1 MSNIYNIT
9 TEFLQ
14 LEAQLIENGGEL
26 TPELEQSLIINKDEL
41 QHKSIQYGY
50 VIKSLSDNVDA
61 IDAEI
66 KRLQSI
72 KKVNENAIDRL
83 KDTLSS
89 AMQLF
94 GIPELKTPTLKINF
108 RKSEQVVVHDVNSLP
123 QIFKTIKVSEQPDK
137 IKIKEAIKS
146 GEDVIGCE
154 LVTVQNIQI
163 K

>member
-26 TPELEQSLIINKDEL
+26 TPELETALIINKDEL

-61 IDAEI
+61 IDNEI
-66 KRLQSI
+66 NRLQAI
-72 KKVNENAIDRL
+72 KKTNENAIDRL

-108 RKSEQVVVHDVNSLP
+108 RKSEQVVVNDVNALP
-123 QIFKTIKVSEQPDK
+123 SDYKTIKVTEQADK
-137 IKIKEAIKS
+137 IKIKQAIKS

-154 LVTVQNIQI
+154 LITVQNLQI

>member
-26 TPELEQSLIINKDEL
+26 TEQLEQALIINKDEL

-66 KRLQSI
+66 KRLQGI

-108 RKSEQVVVHDVNSLP
+108 RKSEQVVVNDVNALP
-123 QIFKTIKVSEQPDK
+123 SDYKTIKVTEQPDK
-137 IKIKEAIKS
+137 IKIKQAIKS
-146 GEDVIGCE
+146 GEDVVGCE
-154 LVTVQNIQI
+154 LLTVQSIQI

>member
-108 RKSEQVVVHDVNSLP
+108 RKSEQVIVHDVNSLP
-123 QIFKTIKVSEQPDK
+123 QMFKTIKVSEQPDK

-154 LVTVQNIQI
+154 LITVQNIQI

>member
-26 TPELEQSLIINKDEL
+26 TPEIEQALIINKDEL

-61 IDAEI
+61 IDNEI
-66 KRLQSI
+66 KRLQAM

-94 GIPELKTPTLKINF
+94 GISELKTPTLKINF
-108 RKSEQVVVHDVNSLP
+108 RKSEQVVVNDVNALP
-123 QIFKTIKVSEQPDK
+123 SDYKTIKVTEQADK
-137 IKIKEAIKS
+137 IKIKQAIKG

-154 LVTVQNIQI
+154 LVTVQNLQI

>member
-26 TPELEQSLIINKDEL
+26 TPEIEQTLIINKDEL

-66 KRLQSI
+66 KRLQGI

-108 RKSEQVVVHDVNSLP
+108 RKSEQVVVNDVNALP
-123 QIFKTIKVSEQPDK
+123 SDYKTIKVTEQADK
-137 IKIKEAIKS
+137 IKIKNAIKS
-146 GEDVIGCE
+146 GEDVVGCE
-154 LVTVQNIQI
+154 LVTVQNLQI

>member
-66 KRLQSI
+66 KRLQGI

-108 RKSEQVVVHDVNSLP
+108 RKSEQVVVNDVNALP
-123 QIFKTIKVSEQPDK
+123 SDYKTIKVTEQPDK
-137 IKIKEAIKS
+137 IKIKQAIKD

>member
-66 KRLQSI
+66 KRLQGI

-108 RKSEQVVVHDVNSLP
+108 RKSEQVVVNDVNALP
-123 QIFKTIKVSEQPDK
+123 SDYKTIKVTEQPDK
-137 IKIKEAIKS
+137 IKIKQAIKD
-146 GEDVIGCE
+146 GEDVVGCE
-154 LVTVQNIQI
+154 LVTVQNLQI

>member
-1 MSNIYNIT
+1 MSSIYNIT

-14 LEAQLIENGGEL
+14 LEDELIENGGEL

-61 IDAEI
+61 IDNEI

-108 RKSEQVVVHDVNSLP
+108 RKSEQVIVHDVNSLP
-123 QIFKTIKVSEQPDK
+123 QMFKTIKVSEQPDK

-154 LVTVQNIQI
+154 LITVQNIQI

>member
-26 TPELEQSLIINKDEL
+26 TEELSQALQINKDEL

-61 IDAEI
+61 IDNEI
-66 KRLQSI
+66 KRLQAI
-72 KKVNENAIDRL
+72 KKANENAIDRL
-83 KDTLSS
+83 KDTLSN

-94 GIPELKTPTLKINF
+94 GISELKTPTLKINF
-108 RKSEQVVVHDVNSLP
+108 RKSEQVIVHDVNNLP
-123 QIFKTIKVSEQPDK
+123 QMYKTIKVTEQPDK
-137 IKIKEAIKS
+137 MKIKEAIKD
-146 GEDVIGCE
+146 GEDILGCE
-154 LVTVQNIQI
+154 LITVQNIQI

>member
-9 TEFLQ
+9 TEFLN

-26 TPELEQSLIINKDEL
+26 TPEIETALQINKDEL

-50 VIKSLSDNVDA
+50 VIKSLTDNVDT

-66 KRLQSI
+66 KRLQAL
-72 KKVNENAIDRL
+72 KKVNENVIDRL
-83 KDTLSS
+83 KNTLSN

-94 GIPELKTPTLKINF
+94 GISELKTPTLKLSF
-108 RKSEQVVVHDVNSLP
+108 RKSEQVILHDVNNLP
-123 QIFKTIKVSEQPDK
+123 QMYKIIKVTEQPDK
-137 IKIKEAIKS
+137 MKIKEAIKS
-146 GEDVIGCE
+146 GADILGCE
-154 LVTVQNIQI
+154 LVVVENLQI

>member
-26 TPELEQSLIINKDEL
+26 TEQLEQALIINKDEL

-61 IDAEI
+61 IDNEI

-83 KDTLSS
+83 
-89 AMQLF
+89 
-94 GIPELKTPTLKINF
+94 
-108 RKSEQVVVHDVNSLP
+108 
-123 QIFKTIKVSEQPDK
+123 
-137 IKIKEAIKS
+137 
-146 GEDVIGCE
+146 
-154 LVTVQNIQI
+154 
-163 K
+163 

>member
-26 TPELEQSLIINKDEL
+26 TEQLEQALIINKDEL

-66 KRLQSI
+66 KRLQGI

-108 RKSEQVVVHDVNSLP
+108 RKSEQVVVNDVNALP
-123 QIFKTIKVSEQPDK
+123 SDYKTIKVTEQADK
-137 IKIKEAIKS
+137 IKIKQAIKS

-154 LVTVQNIQI
+154 LVTVQNLQI

>member
-1 MSNIYNIT
+1 MNNIYNIT

-14 LEAQLIENGGEL
+14 LEAELIENGGEL

-50 VIKSLSDNVDA
+50 VIKSLTDNVDA
-61 IDAEI
+61 IDNEI
-66 KRLQSI
+66 KRLQAI
-72 KKVNENAIDRL
+72 KKTNENAIDRL
-83 KDTLSS
+83 KDTLSN
-89 AMQLF
+89 AMKLYD
-94 GIPELKTPTLKINF
+94 IPELKTPTLKINF
-108 RKSEQVVVHDVNSLP
+108 RKSEQVIVHDVNSLP
-123 QIFKTIKVSEQPDK
+123 QMFKTIKVTEQPDK

-154 LVTVQNIQI
+154 LVTIQNIQI

>member
-1 MSNIYNIT
+1 MNNIYNIT

-26 TPELEQSLIINKDEL
+26 TPELETALIINKDEL

-61 IDAEI
+61 IDTEI

-83 KDTLSS
+83 KDTLTS

-94 GIPELKTPTLKINF
+94 EIPELKTPTLKINF
-108 RKSEQVVVHDVNSLP
+108 RKSEQVIVHDVNSLP
-123 QIFKTIKVSEQPDK
+123 QMFKTIKVTEQPDK
-137 IKIKEAIKS
+137 VKIKQAIKD
-146 GEDVIGCE
+146 GEDVLGCE

>member
-1 MSNIYNIT
+1 MKNIYNIT

-14 LEAQLIENGGEL
+14 LEAELIENGGEL
-26 TPELEQSLIINKDEL
+26 TPEIEQALIINKDEL

-66 KRLQSI
+66 KRLQTM

-108 RKSEQVVVHDVNSLP
+108 RKSEQVIVHDVNSLP
-123 QIFKTIKVSEQPDK
+123 QMFKTIKVTEQPDK
-137 IKIKEAIKS
+137 VKIKETLKQ
-146 GEDVIGCE
+146 GEDIIGCE
-154 LVTVQNIQI
+154 IVTNLNLQI

>member
-9 TEFLQ
+9 TEFLN

-26 TPELEQSLIINKDEL
+26 TPEIEQALIINKDEL

-66 KRLQSI
+66 KRLQGI

-108 RKSEQVVVHDVNSLP
+108 RKSEQVIVHDVNSLP
-123 QIFKTIKVSEQPDK
+123 QMFKTIKVSEQPDK
-137 IKIKEAIKS
+137 VKIKEAIKS

-154 LVTVQNIQI
+154 LITVQNLQI

>member
-1 MSNIYNIT
+1 MKNIYNIT
-9 TEFLQ
+9 NEFLQ

-41 QHKSIQYGY
+41 QHKSIQSGY

-61 IDAEI
+61 IDNEI
-66 KRLQSI
+66 KRLQAM

-108 RKSEQVVVHDVNSLP
+108 RKSEQVIVHDVNSLP
-123 QIFKTIKVSEQPDK
+123 QMFKTIKVTEQPDK
-137 IKIKEAIKS
+137 IKIKEAIKQ

>member
-1 MSNIYNIT
+1 
-9 TEFLQ
+9 
-14 LEAQLIENGGEL
+14 
-26 TPELEQSLIINKDEL
+26 
-41 QHKSIQYGY
+41 
-50 VIKSLSDNVDA
+50 
-61 IDAEI
+61 
-66 KRLQSI
+66 
-72 KKVNENAIDRL
+72 
-83 KDTLSS
+83 
-89 AMQLF
+89 MQLF

-108 RKSEQVVVHDVNSLP
+108 RKSEQVIVHDVNSLP